1 MTRSPHEATPS
12 NNKSGDDPAD
22 SATTDE
28 MPSDDTPSDDTPS
41 DDMARADFANGERPE
56 QPVSRE
62 HAEHDRRRTTDSDD

>member
-12 NNKSGDDPAD
+12 NNKPGDDPAD
-22 SATTDE
+22 SAT
-28 MPSDDTPSDDTPS
+28 SDDTPS